1 MKKFLLAALCLA
13 FVFCCA
19 FGVVACTPTPG
30 DVDGPLSARRPERSN
45 RP

>member
-30 DVDGPLSARRPERSN
+30 DVDGPS
-45 RP
+45 